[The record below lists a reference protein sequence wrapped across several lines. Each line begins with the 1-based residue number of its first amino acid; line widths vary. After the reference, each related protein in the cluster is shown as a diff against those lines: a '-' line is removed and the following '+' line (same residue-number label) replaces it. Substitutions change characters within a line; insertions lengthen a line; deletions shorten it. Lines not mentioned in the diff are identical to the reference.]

1 MLQDYLQAYVNKY
14 GFSGYTEL
22 RAQQNRNRGVSMLN
36 GSLTANNSGTSRGL
50 SARVVKGG
58 AYGFA
63 SGTGYSDDLEAIARV
78 VQTASNHAAF
88 LDSHV
93 QIF

>member
-1 MLQDYLQAYVNKY
+1 MLQDFLQAYVDKY

-22 RAQQNRNRGVSMLN
+22 RAQQNRNRGVMMLN
-36 GSLTANNSGTSRGL
+36 GSLTANTSGTSWGL

-63 SGTGYSDDLEAIARV
+63 SGTGYGEDLDAIARV
-78 VQTASNHAAF
+78 VRTASSNTDF
-88 LDSHV
+88 LDS
-93 QIF
+93 

>member
-1 MLQDYLQAYVNKY
+1 MLQDYLQTYVNKY

-22 RAQQNRNRGVSMLN
+22 RAQQNRNRGVMMLN

-63 SGTGYSDDLEAIARV
+63 SATGYGDDL
-78 VQTASNHAAF
+78 
-88 LDSHV
+88 
-93 QIF
+93 